1 MPSPSTLND
10 GQAAAPPDPEPG
22 KRRVDHSVD
31 SRQRAFAIT
40 VHTVLL
46 IRAPKLRYINFG
58 ARRVIHTPADARLR
72 RIVQKKIRHSSG
84 CGPMVV
90 AEHSAEALSALNR
103 VMG

>member
-10 GQAAAPPDPEPG
+10 GQEAAPPDPEPG

-40 VHTVLL
+40 AHPVLL

-58 ARRVIHTPADARLR
+58 AHRVIHTPVDARLR
-72 RIVQKKIRHSSG
+72 RSREVS
-84 CGPMVV
+84 V
-90 AEHSAEALSALNR
+90 APHCFTVASAQPA
-103 VMG
+103 